1 MNIPLKHLYIHAV
14 LIFTALMT
22 LSVCGTAWTQER
34 SIDAIEMEKLDV
46 LDLQTAARI
55 ALKENPSLAAAR
67 ARVDQ
72 AHQAVRKERS
82 SYWPQFDLTASWEQD
97 NLSDND
103 HQSQLTTSQALFGPG
118 GSITDPEDYYR
129 VSLTASWLLFDGF
142 TRRFNLAAA
151 KYGEQSSTVARDDAR
166 RLLLQAVSSAFLSAQ
181 LSLEN
186 VAIAQADEAFNQRQ
200 LTEARF
206 RRHEVGTGALSDV
219 LNFEIRV
226 NSAQS
231 DLLVAERTFETARI
245 GLAAL
250 LGIDNARLPNH
261 TQLDTLDET
270 TETEL
275 RAPQIGPLLE
285 NVYAQRPDVLQN
297 DWAVRQAEA
306 NVKARRGSYYP
317 TLSLN
322 ASCDSERTGDFGFES
337 EDIGS
342 SIGISLSYNLFNGG
356 LFQARHQEAKMRLR
370 EVQHN
375 LHNLKINV
383 ASEVQTISKRILS
396 AQKQLLLQRTN
407 AHLVRKNRN
416 LLEKEYKAGVGS
428 LVRLNEAQ
436 RDLTIAQVR
445 LATVQVALRQAW
457 YDLWSATGQIEDKL
471 IP

>member
-1 MNIPLKHLYIHAV
+1 MNIPLKHLHAV
-14 LIFTALMT
+14 FIFTTLMV
-22 LSVCGTAWTQER
+22 LCVCGTAWAQER

-46 LDLQTAARI
+46 LDLQTAAEI

-72 AHQAVRKERS
+72 ARQAVRQERS
-82 SYWPQFDLTASWEQD
+82 SYWPRFDLTASWAQV
-97 NLSDND
+97 NLSDNE
-103 HQSQLTTSQALFGPG
+103 HQSQLATSQALFESGI
-118 GSITDPEDYYR
+118 SITDPEDYYR

-151 KYGEQSSTVARDDAR
+151 KHGEQSSAAARDDAR

-186 VAIAQADEAFNQRQ
+186 VAIAKADEAFNQRQ

-219 LNFEIRV
+219 FNFEVRA

-231 DLLVAERTFETARI
+231 DLLVAERAFETARI
-245 GLAAL
+245 SLAAL
-250 LGIDNARLPNH
+250 LGINNARLPSH
-261 TQLDTLDET
+261 TQLEALSEATG
-270 TETEL
+270 TEL

-285 NVYAQRPDVLQN
+285 NAYAKRPDVLHN
-297 DWAVRQAEA
+297 DWVVRQTEA
-306 NVKARRGSYYP
+306 NVKARWGSYYP

-322 ASCDSERTGDFGFES
+322 ASYDIERTDNFGFES

-342 SIGISLSYNLFNGG
+342 SIGISLTYNLFAGG
-356 LFQARHQEAKMRLR
+356 LFQSRHQEAKMRFR
-370 EVQHN
+370 EAQYN
-375 LHNLKINV
+375 LHNFKINV
-383 ASEVQTISKRILS
+383 TSEVQTISKRILS

-416 LLEKEYKAGVGS
+416 LVEKEYKAGVGS

-436 RDLTIAQVR
+436 RDLTAAQVR
-445 LATVQVALRQAW
+445 LATAQVALRQAW